1 MKQEA
6 FEARY
11 IEDWR
16 RFEEWIAL
24 MEQGRRAIAKSGEEQ
39 AIAEGF
45 PAAYRQ
51 VCHHLA
57 IARARRYSVGLQ
69 HRLNRMALDGHQY
82 LYRARIPV
90 FSAMLRFAA
99 VGFPQAVRKQWR
111 FMLASILLFCVP
123 IAGMSVAVAID
134 PDLIYS
140 LLSPGQV
147 ANMEHMYDPENRV
160 LGRERESDTDVY
172 MFGHYIA
179 NNIGIGFRTFA
190 GGLVFGIGSMF
201 FLAFNGLYFGAVAT
215 HLTKA
220 GFTSTFWP
228 FVSGHSAFEL
238 TAIVI
243 FGAAGLMIGMAAVA
257 PGRKSRWHAIRDRAL
272 DAMPLVYGGTAMLVA
287 AAFVEAFWSSTT
299 WPPINLKY
307 VVGITLWLLTI
318 AYFIF
323 MGRSES

>member
-11 IEDWR
+11 TKDWQ

-24 MEQGRRAIAKSGEEQ
+24 MAKGRRAIANSDSEQ
-39 AIAEGF
+39 DIAEGF

-57 IARARRYSVGLQ
+57 LARARRYSIGLQ
-69 HRLNRMALDGHQY
+69 QRLNRMALDGHQY

-90 FSAMLRFAA
+90 FSAMFRFA
-99 VGFPQAVRKQWR
+99 VFGFPHAVRKQWR

-123 IAGMSVAVAID
+123 IAGMSIAVAVD
-134 PDLIYS
+134 PDLVYS
-140 LLSPGQV
+140 LLSPAQV
-147 ANMEHMYDPENRV
+147 SNMEEMYDPANRV

-172 MFGHYIA
+172 MFGFYIA

-190 GGLVFGIGSMF
+190 GGLLFGIGSMF
-201 FLAFNGLYFGAVAT
+201 FLSFNGLYFGAVAT
-215 HLTKA
+215 HLTMA

-238 TAIVI
+238 VAIVI
-243 FGAAGLMIGMAAVA
+243 FGAAGLMIGMGAVA
-257 PGRKSRWHAIRDRAL
+257 PGRRSRWHAIRDRAL
-272 DAMPLVYGGTAMLVA
+272 ASMPLVYGGTAMLVA

-299 WPPINLKY
+299 WPPIELKY
-307 VVGITLWLLTI
+307 AVGITLWVLTI
-318 AYFIF
+318 AYFVF
-323 MGRSES
+323 MGRRES

>member
-11 IEDWR
+11 TDDWH

-24 MEQGRRAIAKSGEEQ
+24 MSQGRRAIADSGMRAE
-39 AIAEGF
+39 IAEGF

-57 IARARRYSVGLQ
+57 LARARRYSLGLQ
-69 HRLNRMALDGHQY
+69 QRLNQMALNGHQY

-90 FSAMLRFAA
+90 FSAMFRF
-99 VGFPQAVRKQWR
+99 VVSGFPQAVRKQGR

-123 IAGMSVAVAID
+123 IAAMATAVALD

-140 LLSPGQV
+140 LLAPGQV
-147 ANMEHMYDPENRV
+147 STMEEMYDPANRT

-172 MFGHYIA
+172 MFGYYIA

-190 GGLVFGIGSMF
+190 GGLLFGIGSMF

-220 GFTSTFWP
+220 GFSSTFWP

-243 FGAAGLMIGMAAVA
+243 FGAAGLMIGMAAIA

-272 DAMPLVYGGTAMLVA
+272 DSMPLVYGGTAMLVL

-299 WPPINLKY
+299 WPPIELKY
-307 VVGITLWLLTI
+307 VVGITLWVLTV
-318 AYFIF
+318 AYLVL
-323 MGRSES
+323 MGRNES

>member
-11 IEDWR
+11 TDDWQ

-24 MEQGRRAIAKSGEEQ
+24 MAQGNRVVAKSGIREE
-39 AIAEGF
+39 IAGGF

-51 VCHHLA
+51 ICHHLA
-57 IARARRYSVGLQ
+57 LARARRYSLGLQ
-69 HRLNRMALDGHQY
+69 QRLNQMALDGHQY

-90 FSAMLRFAA
+90 FSAIFRFVVA
-99 VGFPQAVRKQWR
+99 GFPQAVRKQWR
-111 FMLASILLFCVP
+111 FMLAAIVLFYLP
-123 IAGMSVAVAID
+123 FAGMATAVAID
-134 PDLIYS
+134 SDLIYS
-140 LLSPGQV
+140 LLPPGQV
-147 ANMEHMYDPENRV
+147 SMMEEMYDPENRK

-190 GGLVFGIGSMF
+190 GGLLFGIGSMF
-201 FLAFNGLYFGAVAT
+201 FLSFNGLYFGAVAT
-215 HLTKA
+215 HLTMA
-220 GFTSTFWP
+220 GFASTFWP
-228 FVSGHSAFEL
+228 FVSGHSAPEL

-243 FGAAGLMIGMAAVA
+243 FGAAGLMIGMAGVA

-272 DAMPLVYGGTAMLVA
+272 ESMPLVYGGTAMLVL

-299 WPPINLKY
+299 WPPIELKY
-307 VVGITLWLLTI
+307 AVGITFWALTI
-318 AYFIF
+318 TYFVL
-323 MGRSES
+323 MGRNES